1 MAFGKLKSW
10 FVFGKCFP
18 AKTLVLA
25 LAGIIV
31 PAVWAA
37 DVTVPA
43 GETLTIT
50 DFAAVSYGGVDCADS
65 DVITLN
71 AGCTIKVAASAA
83 NAGTFLQ
90 HVKLL
95 GDATLDLTDYN
106 AEKPFRLSRSVYTAS
121 PDTFKLTVVQGTD
134 KRFWVGSSGNYA
146 TYSYSPSPYKCAI
159 SKGALVLP
167 TDADLHF
174 INGVVLHRFPS
185 EIEHISYE
193 ADTTAGASSEAYQ
206 PTIIAMGTDVFG
218 TESQTLVVT
227 NFQLVVKNG
236 AVNSN
241 QTILVTKSGRGSS
254 WGGGHFIKGYSF
266 SLTGPKTIST
276 PPSSSIVSNNI
287 QLAGGSLYARGSTP
301 YYAGRV
307 TGWGTIQTMGWGQ
320 NLYLQGE
327 LAATNVSCSL
337 GQRGSWIRF
346 ENTAITEPITQV
358 SISHNDNI
366 GGSDYG
372 GSHGY
377 YFHLQGSD
385 TQPTYVPIK
394 TFAAQKIA
402 NNLGGTIYVYGQQ
415 TLDIGTL
422 KGGYARKDGG
432 GLRIVDSTKGQ
443 TQINVGTFSTALELL
458 LSTNT
463 CITVTNLASGI
474 SPKFN
479 YYSAA
484 TGINRTKLEFING
497 SNAGTEIV
505 GASPSVLPRRIVN
518 HVGTVAVGGGTTAP
532 AWTVLIDP
540 MDADPVINGCEG
552 SGALTVPASGTIEIV
567 NTTGDSLPG
576 GLYPI
581 LTCTTGGAALS
592 ASAWPVTLTGWR
604 QANLEVLRGE
614 TGIWLKVSK
623 GTMVLLR

>member
-1 MAFGKLKSW
+1 MGR
-10 FVFGKCFP
+10 CFP

-50 DFAAVSYGGVDCADS
+50 DFAAVSYGGVDCEDG

-71 AGCTIKVAASAA
+71 AGCTIKIAAGVA
-83 NAGTFLQ
+83 NAGTFQQ

-95 GDATLDLTDYN
+95 GDATLDLTDYD
-106 AEKPFRLSRSVYTAS
+106 AEMPFRLYRSVYTAS
-121 PDTFKLTVVQGTD
+121 PDTFKLTVVQGAD
-134 KRFWVGSSGNYA
+134 KRFWCGGGGAAYSSYTN
-146 TYSYSPSPYKCAI
+146 TQIPTCMI

-167 TDADLHF
+167 TDVDLHF
-174 INGVVLHRFPS
+174 TGCTALYHFPS
-185 EIEHISYE
+185 EIENISYE
-193 ADTTAGASSEAYQ
+193 CNTSLATSAEGYQ
-206 PTIIAMGTDVFG
+206 PSILSLGTNIFGTDPGVV
-218 TESQTLVVT
+218 VVT
-227 NFQLVVKNG
+227 NFQLVVKDG
-236 AVNSN
+236 SVNAS
-241 QTILVTKSGRGSS
+241 QSIRVTKAAKGTSY
-254 WGGGHFIKGYSF
+254 GGGHYLKGQNITQTGIKSVSMSGA
-266 SLTGPKTIST
+266 TIRND
-276 PPSSSIVSNNI
+276 IE
-287 QLAGGSLYARGSTP
+287 LAGGVLWARGGGIT
-301 YYAGRV
+301 YTGRV
-307 TGWGTIQTMGWGQ
+307 TGQGTIATMGYGQ
-320 NLYLQGE
+320 IMYLKGE
-327 LAATNVSCSL
+327 LAATNVSCTL
-337 GQRGSWIRF
+337 GQRGTWIYF
-346 ENTAITEPITQV
+346 QNSAITEPITQI

-366 GGSDYG
+366 GNASSYG
-372 GSHGY
+372 GGHGY
-377 YFHLQGSD
+377 YFQLQGYD

-394 TFAAQKIA
+394 TVAAQKIA

-422 KGGYARKDGG
+422 KGSYARKDGG

-518 HVGTVAVGGGTTAP
+518 HAGTVAVGAGTTTP

-540 MDADPVINGCEG
+540 TDADPVINGCEG